1 MKKAIVTLLSVVAL
15 GTVLSIPSIA
25 NARDFGMDDRDAPMG
40 FRERHHSVYEV
51 YYRRHRH
58 SDWEFYGSYDS
69 RFRAEK
75 ASWSLR
81 ARGYKSYIER
91 R

>member
-1 MKKAIVTLLSVVAL
+1 MKKAIVTLLSVAAL
-15 GTVLSIPSIA
+15 GTVLSAPLIA
-25 NARDFGMDDRDAPMG
+25 NANDFRRDDHDAPMG
-40 FRERHHSVYEV
+40 FRERHHRVYEV

-58 SDWEFYGSYDS
+58 SEWDYYGSYNS

-75 ASWSLR
+75 ASFHLR
-81 ARGYKSYIER
+81 LKGYMAYVER